1 MASEKQRM
9 GVEMQSRERGD
20 WDVLWEEIATVFSP
34 GAPIDEGELFAGRPY
49 QIRELIDAV
58 SQRGQHAIV
67 FGERGVGK
75 TSLANT
81 FTKFMHRPVSR
92 LAATRVNCDG
102 VDTFSN
108 LWKKA
113 LSDWDVGRDLPE
125 TASPND
131 VRRVLASISTNVIPV
146 IVFDEFDRLVKG
158 AVTTLMADTIKSLSD
173 HSVPATVIVVGV
185 ADSVSELIQEHA
197 SIGRNLIEV
206 PMPRM
211 TDDEL
216 AEILDKRLPRVGMT
230 IAGVTKD
237 RIISY
242 SQGLPHYTH
251 LLGLHAARDAVEKR
265 TKHVEEEN
273 LDASISRC
281 LDRAQQSIRDAYDKA
296 TVSPRRDNLFKEV
309 LCACALA
316 EKNELGYFT
325 AAGVIEPMSRIMGR
339 RYEIPSFSGHLNRFC
354 DASSG
359 PILEQRGVK
368 RKFRYRFRDPLMQPY
383 IIMQGVNSGLLNW
396 DNDDEDG

>member
-1 MASEKQRM
+1 
-9 GVEMQSRERGD
+9 MQGRDRSD

-102 VDTFSN
+102 VDAFSN
-108 LWKKA
+108 LWRKA
-113 LSDWDVGRDLPE
+113 LADWDVSADLPE
-125 TASPND
+125 ATSPDD
-131 VRRVLASISTNVIPV
+131 VRRILSNISANVIPV

-158 AVTTLMADTIKSLSD
+158 SATTLMADTIKALSD
-173 HSVPATVIVVGV
+173 HSVPATIIIVGV
-185 ADSVSELIQEHA
+185 ADSVAELIQEHA

-216 AEILDKRLPRVGMT
+216 GEILDKRLPRLGMT
-230 IAGVTKD
+230 MAPVAKD
-237 RIISY
+237 RIVSY

-251 LLGLHAARDAVEKR
+251 LLGLHAARDAIEKR
-265 TKHVEEEN
+265 TKHIEEEN
-273 LDASISRC
+273 LTASISRC

-296 TVSPRRDNLFKEV
+296 TASPRRDNLFKEV
-309 LCACALA
+309 LCASALA

-325 AAGVIEPMSRIMGR
+325 AAGVIEPMSKIMGR

-383 IIMQGVNSGLLNW
+383 IIMQGVNSGILNW
-396 DNDDEDG
+396 QKGGENDD

>member
-1 MASEKQRM
+1 MPP
-9 GVEMQSRERGD
+9 RERSD

-49 QIRELIDAV
+49 QIRELIDSVA
-58 SQRGQHAIV
+58 QRGQHAIV

-102 VDTFSN
+102 VDSFSN

-113 LSDWDVGRDLPE
+113 LADWDLGTDLPDN
-125 TASPND
+125 ASPDD
-131 VRRVLASISTNVIPV
+131 VRRVLSNIATNTIPV

-158 AVTTLMADTIKSLSD
+158 SATMLMADTIKSLSD
-173 HSVPATVIVVGV
+173 HSVPSTVIIVGV

-211 TDDEL
+211 ADDEL
-216 AEILDKRLPRVGMT
+216 AEILDKRLPRLGMSISP
-230 IAGVTKD
+230 IAKE

-265 TKHVEEEN
+265 RKDIQDEN
-273 LDASISRC
+273 LTASISRC
-281 LDRAQQSIRDAYDKA
+281 LDRAQQSIRDACDKA
-296 TVSPRRDNLFKEV
+296 TASPRRDNLFKEV

-325 AAGVIEPMSRIMGR
+325 SAGVIEPMSQIMDK
-339 RYEIPSFSGHLNRFC
+339 RYEIPSFSGHLNGFC
-354 DASSG
+354 DGSRG
-359 PILEQRGVK
+359 PILEKRGEA

-383 IIMQGVNSGLLNW
+383 IIMQGVNSNMLIW
-396 DNDDEDG
+396 PDNEERDG